1 MRSKYSHK
9 NNPRLGGLLLDVIPQ
24 QFEKYQPLDTFIL
37 AKLAFFVNIFSRNEL
52 NGHRSVT
59 RRRVITVNSHRKVN
73 YGRLY

>member
-37 AKLAFFVNIFSRNEL
+37 AKLAFFVNIFSLSVANSNRPTINHCLVVDGEL
-52 NGHRSVT
+52 GAACE
-59 RRRVITVNSHRKVN
+59 
-73 YGRLY
+73 

>member
-37 AKLAFFVNIFSRNEL
+37 AKLTFFVNIFSL
-52 NGHRSVT
+52 NVA
-59 RRRVITVNSHRKVN
+59 NSNRPTIKQCLIVDGESGAA
-73 YGRLY
+73 YE